1 VPQALQTVGKGD
13 MLGTVITYCD
23 GVGKQ
28 IVDTALDIVNKRD
41 PSEYYIDTGTVPVD
55 TKLVKTISD
64 ALTKA
69 Q

>member
-1 VPQALQTVGKGD
+1 VAKGD

-23 GVGKQ
+23 GVGKE
-28 IVDTALDIVNKRD
+28 IVDTALDVVNKRD
-41 PSEYYIDTGTVPVD
+41 DASQYRIDTGTVPVD

-64 ALTKA
+64 GLAKT